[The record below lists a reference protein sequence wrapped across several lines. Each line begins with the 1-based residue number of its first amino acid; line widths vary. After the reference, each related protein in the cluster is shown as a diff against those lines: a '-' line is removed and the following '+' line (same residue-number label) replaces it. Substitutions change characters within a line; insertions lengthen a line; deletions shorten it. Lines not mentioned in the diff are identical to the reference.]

1 MRLSEMNTE
10 QTMDLLV
17 NITPAIME
25 IVKDEELIKVFSER
39 VKPKKGMSKEE
50 INKLAMNK
58 GFEKIGK
65 LVPMLLGNHRNNI
78 YTILAEINGKSI
90 DEVKSQNPIKTIG
103 QIQELLQD
111 KELISFFSQLS
122 K

>member
-25 IVKDEELIKVFSER
+25 IVKDEELVKVFSER

-65 LVPMLLGNHRNNI
+65 LVPMLLGNHRNDI

-90 DEVKSQNPIKTIG
+90 DEVKSQSPIKTIG